1 MAAGERGTA
10 TVRGGGLAAMPKQ
23 GPYRIGIDVGG
34 TFTDIICLDERTGHV
49 VLTKAPT
56 IPTNIC
62 RGILEGLRAARAPLG
77 QVGEIAHGTTV
88 ATNAILERKGARC
101 GLITT
106 RGFRDILEL
115 RDGARRPGLAPQIAQ
130 EPLVPRE
137 WRREVPERMRAT
149 GEPLIPLDPEA
160 LRAAARALLDAGVE
174 SLAIAFL
181 HSARNPAHERA
192 AREALRGVWPNAHVV
207 LASDLTPAPGEFLR
221 ASTAAV
227 AAYLHPLMSAYVD
240 GLLAGLS
247 GAAYGGAFRF
257 IESSGGSL
265 PPDAIAVNPL
275 PTILSGP
282 AGGATAAA
290 ALGRLLG
297 LGDLLSC
304 DMGGTSFDAALIERG
319 QLALIGEKELEF
331 GVPVSVPSVDL
342 HTIAA
347 GGGSIA
353 WVDQE
358 GALQVGPQSAG
369 AVPGPACFGRG
380 GWKATVTDANLI
392 LGRMDVARPP
402 MGIERLN
409 AEAAE
414 AVIQRD
420 VCAAKAIG
428 PVEASLA
435 VVAVAEAKLAAFLH
449 SLLFVRGL
457 NPAKVPLVA
466 FGGAGT
472 LHAASVARA
481 IGIRHVVVPY
491 LASGFSA
498 LGCLVSPPGRL
509 LQAHVDVPLDEA
521 TDDLVRDRL
530 AAAAPAAR
538 GASGALYAAVRR
550 GESPHEEFFLCEH
563 PAVHLDVLRD
573 RWRERLRQVYGI
585 EGRAEHATLSRL
597 FLVIHEAG
605 ASIALGKGGDGDF
618 CGLLE
623 RTISAAR
630 DVARGGGRRARDAA
644 RRPAAGGGEG
654 AAREQTVHFVRGTY
668 QVAVRPVEAIEP
680 DAPQA
685 GPALVALPGGTILV
699 PPEVRFR
706 VDSYGNTH
714 LNVQ

>member
-1 MAAGERGTA
+1 MAE
-10 TVRGGGLAAMPKQ
+10 Q

-34 TFTDIICLDERTGHV
+34 TFTDIICLDRRTGHV
-49 VLTKAPT
+49 GLTKAPT
-56 IPTNIC
+56 TPTDIC
-62 RGILEGLRAARAPLG
+62 RGILEGLRAARAPLT

-106 RGFRDILEL
+106 RGFRDVLEL
-115 RDGARRPGLAPQIAQ
+115 RDGARRPGLSPQVAQ
-130 EPLVPRE
+130 DPLVPRE
-137 WRREVPERMRAT
+137 WRHEVSERMLAS
-149 GEPLIPLDPEA
+149 GEALEPLDAEA
-160 LRAAARALLDAGVE
+160 VRAAARALLEAGVE
-174 SLAIAFL
+174 SVGIAFL

-192 AREALRGVWPNAHVV
+192 AREALRAVWPNPHVV
-207 LASDLTPAPGEFLR
+207 LASDLTPLPGEFLR

-227 AAYLHPLMSAYVD
+227 AAYLHPLMSRYVAD
-240 GLLAGLS
+240 LLAGLS

-265 PPDAIAVNPL
+265 PPEAIAANPL

-380 GWKATVTDANLI
+380 GWKATVTDANLL

-402 MGIERLN
+402 MGIERLD

-414 AVIQRD
+414 AAMQRD
-420 VCAAKAIG
+420 VCAAKAIA

-435 VVAVAEAKLAAFLH
+435 VVAVAEARMAAFLH

-481 IGIRHVVVPY
+481 VGIRHVVVPY

-498 LGCLVSPPGRL
+498 LGCLVARPGRL
-509 LQAHVDVPLDEA
+509 VQAHAELPLHAATDEA
-521 TDDLVRDRL
+521 IRDRL
-530 AAAAPAAR
+530 AAAAPEAR
-538 GASGALYAAVRR
+538 GASGALYAAIRR
-550 GESPHEEFFLCEH
+550 GESPHEEFFLCEY
-563 PAVHLDVLRD
+563 PAVRAAALRD
-573 RWRERLRQVYGI
+573 RYLERLRQVYGI
-585 EGRAEHATLSRL
+585 EGAPQEATLSRL
-597 FLVIHEAG
+597 LLVIREGGPPAPSGPAEDGELG
-605 ASIALGKGGDGDF
+605 A
-618 CGLLE
+618 LLE
-623 RTISAAR
+623 RTMRSAR
-630 DVARGGGRRARDAA
+630 DTARSARAAA
-644 RRPAAGGGEG
+644 EHPPQA
-654 AAREQTVHFVRGTY
+654 VHFGRGTHE
-668 QVAVRPVEAIEP
+668 VPVVPAETIEP
-680 DAPQA
+680 ETPHA
-685 GPALVALPGGTILV
+685 GPAMLSLPGGTILV

-706 VDSYGNTH
+706 VDTHGDTH
-714 LNVQ
+714 LELP

>member
-1 MAAGERGTA
+1 MAKRG
-10 TVRGGGLAAMPKQ
+10 R
-23 GPYRIGIDVGG
+23 YRIGIDVGG
-34 TFTDIICLDERTGHV
+34 TFTDIICLDESGGHV

-56 IPTNIC
+56 VPTDIC

-77 QVGEIAHGTTV
+77 DVGEIAHGTTV

-106 RGFRDILEL
+106 RGFRDVLEL
-115 RDGARRPGLAPQIAQ
+115 RDGARRPGLAPQVVQ

-137 WRREVPERMRAT
+137 WRCEVPERMAAS
-149 GEPLIPLDPEA
+149 GAALVPLDLQAVREAAQA
-160 LRAAARALLDAGVE
+160 LRDAGVE

-192 AREALRGVWPNAHVV
+192 AREALRGVWPSAHLT
-207 LASDLTPAPGEFLR
+207 LASDLTPVPGEFLR

-227 AAYLHPLMSAYVD
+227 AAYLHPLMSTYVGD
-240 GLLAGLS
+240 LLGGLS
-247 GAAYGGAFRF
+247 GVAYAGAFRF

-265 PPDAIAVNPL
+265 PPEAIAANPL

-297 LGDLLSC
+297 LGELLSC

-319 QLALIGEKELEF
+319 QLDLIGEKELEF
-331 GVPVSVPSVDL
+331 GVPVSLPSVDL

-358 GALQVGPQSAG
+358 GTLQVGPQSAG

-402 MGIERLN
+402 MGIGRLDPR
-409 AEAAE
+409 AAE
-414 AVIQRD
+414 TVMQRD
-420 VCAAKAIG
+420 VCAPKALG
-428 PVEASLA
+428 PVEAALA
-435 VVAVAEAKLAAFLH
+435 VVAGAEAKMAAFLH

-472 LHAASVARA
+472 LHATSVAQA

-498 LGCLVSPPGRL
+498 LGCLVSRPGRL
-509 LQAHVDVPLDEA
+509 LQAQVDVPLDRA

-530 AAAAPAAR
+530 AAVAPEAGRAA
-538 GASGALYAAVRR
+538 GALYAAIRR
-550 GESPHEEFFLCEH
+550 GQSPHEEFFLCEY
-563 PAVHLDVLRD
+563 PAVRADALRD
-573 RWRERLRQVYGI
+573 RYRERLRQVYGI
-585 EGRAEHATLSRL
+585 DAPAQEAILSRV
-597 FLVIHEAG
+597 FLVMRQGGSG
-605 ASIALGKGGDGDF
+605 AALGESVEADF
-618 CGLLE
+618 RTLLE

-630 DVARGGGRRARDAA
+630 KAL
-644 RRPAAGGGEG
+644 PAESEG
-654 AAREQTVHFVRGTY
+654 SSREQLVHFERGT
-668 QVAVRPVEAIEP
+668 QPTPVRPVESIEP
-680 DAPQA
+680 DAPQS

-699 PPEVRFR
+699 PPDVRFH
-706 VDSYGNTH
+706 VDAYGNTH
-714 LNVQ
+714 LEIQ

>member
-1 MAAGERGTA
+1 MA
-10 TVRGGGLAAMPKQ
+10 KQ

-34 TFTDIICLDERTGHV
+34 TFTDIVCLDERSGHV

-56 IPTNIC
+56 TPTDIC
-62 RGILEGLRAARAPLG
+62 RGILEGLRAARAPLD

-106 RGFRDILEL
+106 DGFRDMLEL
-115 RDGARRPGLAPQIAQ
+115 RDGARRPGLAPQVAQ
-130 EPLVPRE
+130 DPLVPRE
-137 WRREVPERMRAT
+137 WRREVPERMLAS
-149 GEPLIPLDPEA
+149 GEPLVSLDPEA
-160 LRAAARALLDAGVE
+160 VRAAARALLEAGVE
-174 SLAIAFL
+174 SVGIAFL

-192 AREALRGVWPNAHVV
+192 AREALQEIWPNPHVV
-207 LASDLTPAPGEFLR
+207 LASDLTTLPGEFVR
-221 ASTAAV
+221 ASTTAV
-227 AAYLHPLMSAYVD
+227 AAYLHPLMSRYVGD
-240 GLLAGLS
+240 LLAGLS
-247 GAAYGGAFRF
+247 GAGYGGAFRF

-265 PPDAIAVNPL
+265 PPEAIAANPL

-319 QLALIGEKELEF
+319 QLDLIGEKELEF

-358 GALQVGPQSAG
+358 GTLQVGPQSAG

-402 MGIERLN
+402 MGIDRLD
-409 AEAAE
+409 AEAPE
-414 AVIQRD
+414 AAMQRD
-420 VCAAKAIG
+420 VCAAKAIS

-435 VVAVAEAKLAAFLH
+435 VVAVAEAKMAAFLH
-449 SLLFVRGL
+449 SLLFVRGM

-481 IGIRHVVVPY
+481 VGIRHVVVPY

-498 LGCLVSPPGRL
+498 LGCLVSRPGRL
-509 LQAHVDVPLDEA
+509 VQAHVDLPLAEA
-521 TDDLVRDRL
+521 TDEALRNRL
-530 AAAAPAAR
+530 AATAPEAQ
-538 GASGALYAAVRR
+538 GASGALYAAIRR
-550 GESPHEEFFLCEH
+550 GESPHEEFFLCEY
-563 PAVHLDVLRD
+563 PAVRVSALRD
-573 RWRERLRQVYGI
+573 RYLERLRQVYGI
-585 EGRAEHATLSRL
+585 EGRAQDATISRL
-597 FLVIHEAG
+597 LLVIRRGGPSAQAG
-605 ASIALGKGGDGDF
+605 PGEDGEF
-618 CGLLE
+618 RGLLE
-623 RTISAAR
+623 RTFKS
-630 DVARGGGRRARDAA
+630 ARDAA
-644 RRPAAGGGEG
+644 RDSAAETQRR
-654 AAREQTVHFVRGTY
+654 AQTVHFGRETHEVTVLPMGD
-668 QVAVRPVEAIEP
+668 IEP
-680 DAPQA
+680 ETPHA
-685 GPALVALPGGTILV
+685 GPAMVSLPGGTILV
-699 PPEVRFR
+699 PPDVGFR
-706 VDSYGNTH
+706 VDAYGNTH
-714 LNVQ
+714 LEIMTNGK